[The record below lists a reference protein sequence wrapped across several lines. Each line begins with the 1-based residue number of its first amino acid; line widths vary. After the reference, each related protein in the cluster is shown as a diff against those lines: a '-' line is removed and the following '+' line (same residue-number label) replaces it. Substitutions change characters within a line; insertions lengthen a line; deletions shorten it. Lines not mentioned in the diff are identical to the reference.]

1 MDYAYPCLLTHD
13 NGDASCYLVTFPDL
27 PEALTAGATREE
39 SLSLAEDAL
48 LVALSMY
55 VDAEEDIP
63 RPSPAS
69 AEHHLITVPPRT
81 AAQLAL
87 YTAMRR
93 KGVSARSL
101 ARSLGVR
108 EAKVRRL
115 LDLDRPSRLD
125 YIAAVLHTLGR
136 RLVVGDRP
144 APESS
149 RARATVV

>member
-13 NGDASCYLVTFPDL
+13 DGDASCYLVTFPNL

-39 SLSLAEDAL
+39 SLLLAEDAL
-48 LVALSMY
+48 VVALSMY

-93 KGVSARSL
+93 KGVSVHSL

-108 EAKVRRL
+108 ESKVRRL

-125 YIAAVLHTLGR
+125 HVATALRTLGR
-136 RLVVGDRP
+136 SLVVGDRA
-144 APESS
+144 APEIR
-149 RARATVV
+149 RAHVAAG

>member
-1 MDYAYPCLLTHD
+1 MDYAYPCILTPEE
-13 NGDASCYLVTFPDL
+13 DAPGYVVTFPDL
-27 PEALTAGATREE
+27 PEAITGGATRQD
-39 SLSLAEDAL
+39 SLLLAENAL
-48 LVALSMY
+48 IAALSMY
-55 VDAEEDIP
+55 VEAREEIP
-63 RPSPAS
+63 APSAPS
-69 AEHHLITVPPRT
+69 ADHVVITVRPHT

-125 YIAAVLHTLGR
+125 YIATVLRTLGR
-136 RLVVGDRP
+136 RLVVGDRA

-149 RARATVV
+149 SARATVG

>member
-13 NGDASCYLVTFPDL
+13 DGDASCYLVTFPNL

-39 SLSLAEDAL
+39 SLLLAEDAL
-48 LVALSMY
+48 VVALSMY

-69 AEHHLITVPPRT
+69 AEHHVITVPPRT

-93 KGVSARSL
+93 KGVSVHSL

-108 EAKVRRL
+108 ESKVRRL

-125 YIAAVLHTLGR
+125 HVATALRTLGR
-136 RLVVGDRP
+136 SLVVGDRA
-144 APESS
+144 APEIR
-149 RARATVV
+149 RAHVAAG

>member
-13 NGDASCYLVTFPDL
+13 DGDASCYLVTFPNL

-39 SLSLAEDAL
+39 SLLLAEDAL
-48 LVALSMY
+48 VVALSMY

-93 KGVSARSL
+93 KGVSVHSL

-108 EAKVRRL
+108 ESKVRRL

-125 YIAAVLHTLGR
+125 HVATALRPLGR
-136 RLVVGDRP
+136 SLVVGDRA
-144 APESS
+144 APEIR
-149 RARATVV
+149 RAHVAAG